1 MPGSA
6 CISRCGRLPSR
17 CEQMR
22 RLVLVLIGGVASMSV
37 SVVALIGYVHV
48 TGLESQSSPGVME
61 TRLARIVRGFAVPAD
76 VRTRPNPVPRSV
88 EGLADG
94 MAHFADHCAGCHA
107 NDGSGNAEMGRGL
120 YPKAPDMR
128 LAATQTLT
136 DGELFWFIEH
146 GIRFTGMP
154 AWSTGT
160 LAGETS
166 TWQLVHFI
174 RHLPELTEAER
185 EVMRGMNPRPPADV
199 RFELEEERFLS
210 QGEK

>member
-1 MPGSA
+1 
-6 CISRCGRLPSR
+6 
-17 CEQMR
+17 MR
-22 RLVLVLIGGVASMSV
+22 RLVFVLIGAVVSASLA
-37 SVVALIGYVHV
+37 VVALIGYVHV
-48 TGLESQSSPGVME
+48 TGLESQSSPRVLE
-61 TRLARIVRGFAVPAD
+61 TRFARIVRGLAVPAD
-76 VRTRPNPVPRSV
+76 VRTRPNPVLPSA

-107 NDGSGNAEMGRGL
+107 NDGSGDAEMGRGL

-128 LAATQTLT
+128 LAPTQTLT

-160 LAGETS
+160 VAGETS

-174 RHLPELTEAER
+174 RHLPDLTDAER
-185 EVMRGMNPRPPADV
+185 EAMRAMNPRPPADV
-199 RFELEEERFLS
+199 RFEVEEERFLS
-210 QGEK
+210 QGGK